1 MGYFMPAR
9 LTLRSRGKNELK
21 EKTHTHKKKEKTI
34 REVKKRKGEESD
46 NFHSLTFLEE
56 FLRIFLFP

>member
-1 MGYFMPAR
+1 M
-9 LTLRSRGKNELK
+9 K